1 MMKEM
6 SGFPPDLRARSL
18 EALRDATVD
27 VLIVGGGIN
36 GAGIAR
42 ELGLRRDQA
51 GGTMRVAL
59 VDRSQF
65 GSATSGKN
73 SQLIHGGLRYLKY
86 LQFSLVKESLH
97 ERAVLRHLAPHMV
110 QPLAFLMPIYSRVE
124 KLKILMGLSMY
135 DQLAGDRNI
144 SKHREVSKREIAE
157 LEPDLQQNG
166 LAGGAL
172 FYDCRIHSARFVL
185 ENLFEAAANGILM
198 ANHVEAEI
206 GSKLKDG
213 GYPVRLQDRLSGEAI
228 HCTAKKVVDAR
239 GAWSDP
245 PGAKPRLVRGSH
257 LILPRLTA
265 EEHAIAYFEE
275 DGRIIF
281 FIPWGSERQFT
292 LLGTTDIEH
301 TEGPDQTQISARE
314 AQYLL
319 GIARKLYPKA
329 ESFEPISTFS
339 SLRPL
344 VANASGSATAA
355 SREHRIFNTP
365 DGILRIQGGKY
376 TTYRA
381 MAEEATRLLLKETA
395 PFLNWQSK
403 SSQEPLGGNSEKA
416 LARFEYDAPAM
427 AQKYG
432 ITRAAMDQL
441 IGDFGMATPDVLGM
455 LPDDDFGP
463 VSRLEYA
470 RISYAIEREMALRLH
485 DVLFV
490 SSYMGYERRWTEE
503 SLQPYSYLMG
513 SWLGWDSARQARE
526 IAGVLRNVELPVP
539 AQT

>member
-1 MMKEM
+1 M

-42 ELGLRRDQA
+42 ELGLRREQA
-51 GGTMRVAL
+51 GGTMRVAV

-65 GSATSGKN
+65 GSGTSGKN

-97 ERAVLRHLAPHMV
+97 ERAVLRRLAPHMV

-135 DQLAGDRNI
+135 DQLAGDQNI
-144 SKHREVSKREIAE
+144 SKHREVSKREIAS
-157 LEPDLQQNG
+157 LEPDLEQKG

-206 GSKLKDG
+206 GERLKDG
-213 GYPVRLQDRLSGEAI
+213 SHPVRLQDRLSGEAI
-228 HCTAKKVVDAR
+228 HCTAKKIVDAR

-257 LILPRLTA
+257 LVLPRLTA

-301 TEGPDQTQISARE
+301 TEGADHPQISAQE
-314 AQYLL
+314 VQYLL
-319 GIARKLYPKA
+319 NVARKLYPKA
-329 ESFEPISTFS
+329 ESFEPVSTFS

-344 VANASGSATAA
+344 VASSSGSATAA
-355 SREHRIFNTP
+355 SREHHIFNTP

-376 TTYRA
+376 TTYRS
-381 MAEEATRLLLKETA
+381 MAEEATKLLLKEIS
-395 PFLNWQSK
+395 PFLNWHSK
-403 SSQEPLGGNSEKA
+403 SAQEPLGGNSEKA

-432 ITRAAMDQL
+432 ITRVAMDQL
-441 IGDFGMATPDVLGM
+441 IHDFGLATPDVLAM
-455 LPDDDFGP
+455 IPDDDFGP
-463 VSRLEYA
+463 VTRVEYA

-485 DVLFV
+485 DVMFV
-490 SSYMGYERRWTEE
+490 SSYLGYERRWTED
-503 SLQPYSYLMG
+503 SLQPYCYLMG

-526 IAGVLRNVELPVP
+526 IARVLRNVELPVP
-539 AQT
+539 AET